1 MAARAKKKI
10 LAKQFAHAISVHYR
24 DFEHAYV
31 YWIWLRGSASYII
44 SLFRLLLVACTCY
57 VTIMIWE
64 SKNTKTKQKKKK
76 KQKKTKWIH
85 DKDEVRDRKKDG
97 TEIQKTM
104 SREMF

>member
-1 MAARAKKKI
+1 
-10 LAKQFAHAISVHYR
+10 
-24 DFEHAYV
+24 
-31 YWIWLRGSASYII
+31 
-44 SLFRLLLVACTCY
+44 
-57 VTIMIWE
+57 MIWE

-76 KQKKTKWIH
+76 KQKKTKWID